1 MSESTEL
8 ARATPD
14 VGTLI
19 QFAIE
24 RNSGP
29 ETMQGLYD
37 LAKRMKED
45 AAEEAF
51 NVAFTKFQQICPP
64 IVKDKKAPNNR
75 FASLENIKKVIQ
87 PYLAECSLSYS
98 FTAGFTDTSVK
109 AVCTVR
115 HIAGHSKQSEFV
127 APISDVIRS
136 KTGNVVTNGMQMTAM
151 SHTYAKR
158 YALVDALG
166 LTIAD
171 EDTDGY
177 MPPQPREDAPIVQPR
192 PDRVNGEDVKKLID
206 YWKETQDAYGRPQT
220 IEEFTAFSA
229 ANGGP
234 SKDCNK
240 HGSWTPESITS
251 VGRAIDKLQGV
262 K

>member
-1 MSESTEL
+1 MSDSTEL
-8 ARATPD
+8 ARSTPD
-14 VGTLI
+14 VATLI

-24 RNSGP
+24 KQCDAP
-29 ETMQGLYD
+29 TMQGLYD
-37 LAKRMKED
+37 LAKRAKED

-51 NVAFTKFQQICPP
+51 NVAFTRFQNSCPP
-64 IVKDKKAPNNR
+64 IIKDKKAPNNR
-75 FASLENIKKVIQ
+75 FASLENIKRVIQ
-87 PYLAECSLSYS
+87 PFLAECNLSYS
-98 FTAGFTDTSVK
+98 FTATFTDGCVK

-115 HIAGHSKQSEFV
+115 HIAGHAKQSEFV
-127 APISDVIRS
+127 APISDVIKS

-171 EDTDGY
+171 EDTDGNH
-177 MPPQPREDAPIVQPR
+177 PPQTREDAPIVQPR
-192 PDRVNGEDVKKLID
+192 AERVNGDDVRKLID
-206 YWKETQDAYGRPQT
+206 YWKETQDAFGRPQT

-240 HGSWTPESITS
+240 HGSWTPASITS
-251 VGRAIDKLQGV
+251 VGRAIDKLRGEE
-262 K
+262 